1 MMYHKAIL
9 FNDQDVADQILTSNN
24 PAAVKQLGRRV
35 HGFDEEQWKT
45 HSSDIV
51 RRGNLLKFTQNP
63 ELKALLLA
71 TGDKILVEASPSDKI
86 WGIGKT
92 EANAMANKD
101 EWGLNLL
108 GDALTKVRQQ
118 LRAIDE
124 GQESNVAE

>member
-1 MMYHKAIL
+1 MMYQKAML
-9 FNDQDVADQILTSNN
+9 FNDQDIAKQILTANT

-35 HGFDEEQWKT
+35 DNFDEDQWKT

-51 RRGNLLKFTQNP
+51 RKGNLLKFTQNP

-71 TGDKILVEASPSDKI
+71 TGDKILVEASPYDKI

-101 EWGLNLL
+101 SWGLNLL
-108 GDALTKVRQQ
+108 GLALIEVRDQ
-118 LRAIDE
+118 LRAADE
-124 GQESNVAE
+124 EQESKAAE